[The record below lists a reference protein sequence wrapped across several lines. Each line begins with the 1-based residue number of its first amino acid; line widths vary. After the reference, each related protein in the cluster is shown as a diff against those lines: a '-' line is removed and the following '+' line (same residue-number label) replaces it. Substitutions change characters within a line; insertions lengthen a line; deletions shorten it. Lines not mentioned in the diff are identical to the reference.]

1 MLRSFVD
8 TPKKNDGGVN
18 YYQHFH
24 KDFIRPYGLAHT
36 EKSFVDST
44 LAKRLETINCEFML
58 RPHIGVSEFMKT
70 VTENCKYI
78 TGNLEI
84 FDVEAIKKFL
94 HKVESIMESLQIVN
108 QKEKSGSDKTFKY
121 IFNIYIYIYVYIYIY
136 MSMYI
141 YKDR

>member
-1 MLRSFVD
+1 MSCKFILLLCYGILWYFFFSIALIEKYNYKRCNYCVNPYEIRFFVLRSFVD

-78 TGNLEI
+78 TENI
-84 FDVEAIKKFL
+84 FIHNIL
-94 HKVESIMESLQIVN
+94 CLCLC
-108 QKEKSGSDKTFKY
+108 
-121 IFNIYIYIYVYIYIY
+121 IYIKI
-136 MSMYI
+136 
-141 YKDR
+141 DR